1 MKNISNQA
9 SGRTTTNLD
18 LMRQMMNSY
27 APELEEEKDTEI
39 LRYST
44 QTDDADNLDEDTT
57 LTQKHMDDAREQ
69 LIACKWNIMRMKQL
83 KQRNA
88 ILAWV
93 HMTNLRRMKE
103 RLKERRKERMGEWMI
118 EPSMGPH
125 NSRN

>member
-44 QTDDADNLDEDTT
+44 QTEDAEDLDEDTT
-57 LTQKHMDDAREQ
+57 LLESIGVEVEEELNTG
-69 LIACKWNIMRMKQL
+69 II
-83 KQRNA
+83 
-88 ILAWV
+88 
-93 HMTNLRRMKE
+93 
-103 RLKERRKERMGEWMI
+103 
-118 EPSMGPH
+118 
-125 NSRN
+125 